1 MNTKEQQWRRETQ
14 LVRGGTTRSNFGET
28 SEAIYLNS
36 GFCYQ
41 SAEEAESR
49 FNGESPGYVYSR
61 YTNPSLDALEKKLA
75 LLEGAERACVMAS
88 GMAAVNASLMCFL
101 KPGDR
106 VVAHRVLFGS
116 CFYII
121 TEVLPRL
128 GIEIELIDGTKDENW
143 EKAITANTTA
153 VFIESPAN
161 PNLELI
167 DIKTVAN
174 ICKKN
179 NARLIVDNIF
189 ATPLAQHPL
198 ELGADVVIYS
208 TTKHM
213 DGQGRTLGGAVLG
226 SEEFITEELLP
237 YHRHTGPAMS
247 PFTAWLILKSLETFT
262 LRMDRHC
269 SNAHALAEWMENQPQ
284 IEQVIY
290 PGLDSH
296 PQRNIAKKQMSNG
309 GSMIAFKVK
318 GGKEAAFTFLNNL
331 SIIDISNNL
340 GDSRS
345 LITHPASTT
354 HSNID
359 EATRNELGITSNLLR
374 FSVGLENVDD
384 LREDLAAA
392 LIGNVQR
399 KAG

>member
-1 MNTKEQQWRRETQ
+1 MKDDERQWRRDTQ
-14 LVRGGTTRSNFGET
+14 LVRGGTVRSNFGET
-28 SEAIYLNS
+28 SEAIFLNS
-36 GFCYQ
+36 GFCYD

-49 FNGESPGYVYSR
+49 FNGENPGYVYSR
-61 YTNPSLDALEKKLA
+61 YTNPTLNALEEKLA
-75 LLEGAERACVMAS
+75 LIEGAEKACVMAS

-106 VVAHRVLFGS
+106 IVAHRVLFGS

-128 GIEIELIDGTKDENW
+128 GVEIELIDGREIKNW
-143 EKAITANTTA
+143 QKAITPNTTA

-167 DIKTVAN
+167 DIKAVAD
-174 ICKKN
+174 ICKAN
-179 NARLIVDNIF
+179 HTRLIVDNIF

-198 ELGADVVIYS
+198 QLGADVVIYS

-226 SEEFITEELLP
+226 SEAFITEELLP

-247 PFTAWLILKSLETFT
+247 PFTAWLILKSLETFS
-262 LRMDRHC
+262 LRLERHC
-269 SNAHALAEWMENQPQ
+269 SNAQALAEWLQQ
-284 IEQVIY
+284 QDAIETVTY
-290 PGLDSH
+290 PGLPSH
-296 PQRNIAKKQMSNG
+296 PQYAIAQKQMSNG

-318 GGKEAAFTFLNNL
+318 GGKEAAFRFLNKLN
-331 SIIDISNNL
+331 IIDISNNL

-345 LITHPASTT
+345 LVTHPASTT

-359 EATRNELGITSNLLR
+359 EATRNELGITPNLLR
-374 FSVGLENVDD
+374 FSVGLESLDD
-384 LREDLAAA
+384 LKEDLAQA
-392 LIGNVQR
+392 LI
-399 KAG
+399 